1 MAIDY
6 SVLPLAKPEP
16 RKRTKRRAQREHADV
31 VAEIRC
37 YVFGRERDVCRICRI
52 RRAESMHELVPRSLG
67 GKVSKRNSIAVCG
80 SGTTKCHGFAQ
91 NHQVKWSD
99 VDKMG
104 AQGPLLFTPVSR
116 QAAEWLR
123 VKVGEQIES
132 LPMGAYED

>member
-1 MAIDY
+1 MADY
-6 SVLPLAKPEP
+6 YQICGTPKHEP
-16 RKRTKRRAQREHADV
+16 RAKVKRRAEREHADV

-80 SGTTKCHGFAQ
+80 SGTTKCHGWIQ
-91 NHQVKWSD
+91 GHQIRWSD
-99 VDKMG
+99 EDKRG